1 MITAVLLAAGAAR
14 RFDGTQKLLA
24 MVPTQDRR
32 VPLVRHSVAG
42 LLEAGLKQIVVV
54 TGRDEKDVRRALDG
68 IDVEFVHNPDYASG
82 LSSSL
87 KKGVATAVRLWPT
100 MQALLVALGD
110 QPMTGSG
117 VLEVL
122 LSGERSLEDRIHHPI
137 VAPRYRGEL
146 GNPVLFS
153 REFLPDLLLELTG
166 DRGARAIIERN
177 LSRVRFVDFD
187 RAMPLDVDTLSD
199 LAALTDVHHH

>member
-1 MITAVLLAAGAAR
+1 MITAVLLAAGTAK

-24 MVPTQDRR
+24 LVPTQDSR

-54 TGRDEKDVRRALDG
+54 TGRDEKEVRRALDG
-68 IDVEFVHNPDYASG
+68 MDVELVHNPDYASG

-87 KKGVATAVRLWPT
+87 KRGVAAAMRLWPA
-100 MQALLVALGD
+100 MEALLVALGD
-110 QPMTGSG
+110 QPLTGTG
-117 VLEVL
+117 VLEAL
-122 LSGERSLEDRIHHPI
+122 LSSERSPEDRIRHPI

-146 GNPVLFS
+146 GNPVLFA

-166 DRGARAIIERN
+166 DRGARVIIEGN
-177 LSRVRFVDFD
+177 LSRVRYVDFD
-187 RAMPLDVDTLSD
+187 RAMPLDVDTVSD
-199 LAALTDVHHH
+199 LAALTDVHDD

>member
-24 MVPTQDRR
+24 TVPTQDRR

-42 LLEAGLKQIVVV
+42 LLEAGLQQIVVV
-54 TGRDEKDVRRALDG
+54 TGRDEGEVRRALDG
-68 IDVEFVHNPDYASG
+68 IDVEFAHNPDYPSG

-87 KKGVATAVRLWPT
+87 KKGVATAMRLWPT
-100 MQALLVALGD
+100 MEALLVALGD
-110 QPMTGSG
+110 QPLTGTG

-122 LSGERSLEDRIHHPI
+122 LSSERSLEDRIHHPI

-166 DRGARAIIERN
+166 DRGARVIVESN
-177 LSRVRFVDFD
+177 LSRVHYVDFD
-187 RAMPLDVDTLSD
+187 RAMPLDVDTVSD